1 MDIKGRLT
9 STFVLRSLCTG
20 HLLIFFVEAAAR
32 RAGID
37 PDNALAMMAASS
49 QQSAT
54 ALCKAAKLPNT
65 FGQIVAMAGQI
76 RPAIAGLDNAA
87 GRQQFQDKL
96 IESCRIRYPDLVNGD
111 VEALIAKFTP
121 GLGRQK

>member
-20 HLLIFFVEAAAR
+20 HLVFFEVAAAR

-37 PDNALAMMAASS
+37 PDNARALMAAGS

-65 FGQIVAMAGQI
+65 FGKIVAMAGQI
-76 RPAIAGLDNAA
+76 RPAIASLDNAA

-96 IESCRIRYPDLVNGD
+96 IKSCRIRYPDLVNGD
-111 VEALIAKFTP
+111 VEAFIAKFIP

>member
-20 HLLIFFVEAAAR
+20 HLVFFEVAAAR

-37 PDNALAMMAASS
+37 PDNARALMAAGS

-65 FGQIVAMAGQI
+65 FGKIVAMAGQI

-87 GRQQFQDKL
+87 GAN
-96 IESCRIRYPDLVNGD
+96 SSTTN
-111 VEALIAKFTP
+111 
-121 GLGRQK
+121 

>member
-1 MDIKGRLT
+1 
-9 STFVLRSLCTG
+9 
-20 HLLIFFVEAAAR
+20 
-32 RAGID
+32 
-37 PDNALAMMAASS
+37 MAAGS
-49 QQSAT
+49 QQSAP

-65 FGQIVAMAGQI
+65 FGEIVAMAGQI

-96 IESCRIRYPDLVNGD
+96 IESCRIRYPGLVNGD
-111 VEALIAKFTP
+111 VEALIAEFTP

>member
-1 MDIKGRLT
+1 
-9 STFVLRSLCTG
+9 
-20 HLLIFFVEAAAR
+20 
-32 RAGID
+32 
-37 PDNALAMMAASS
+37 MAAGS

-65 FGQIVAMAGQI
+65 FGEIVAMAGQI

-121 GLGRQK
+121 GMGRLK